1 MKIDLHIHTVASGHA
16 HNTILEYMNQAK
28 KLKMKA
34 IGISDHG
41 PNVADA
47 IISEL
52 YFRTLRQIPRKIG
65 GLLIFKGIEAN
76 IINEN
81 GDIDISDGTIES
93 LDYVMA
99 NFHKNTDYQDR
110 GKKLN
115 TEVILKTIKSGKV
128 NIISHP
134 FLTKF
139 FNIDIKRMSEE
150 ACKNNVL
157 LELNLYYLSKSKN
170 NPDIIPNIKIMVD
183 VVKQYKKKFI
193 IGSDA
198 HNIWELADDSSLKA
212 IKKQIGLTDNLI
224 INNYPQELFKLLKI
238 S

>member
-1 MKIDLHIHTVASGHA
+1 
-16 HNTILEYMNQAK
+16 
-28 KLKMKA
+28 
-34 IGISDHG
+34 
-41 PNVADA
+41 
-47 IISEL
+47 
-52 YFRTLRQIPRKIG
+52 
-65 GLLIFKGIEAN
+65 
-76 IINEN
+76 
-81 GDIDISDGTIES
+81 
-93 LDYVMA
+93 
-99 NFHKNTDYQDR
+99 
-110 GKKLN
+110 
-115 TEVILKTIKSGKV
+115 
-128 NIISHP
+128 
-134 FLTKF
+134 
-139 FNIDIKRMSEE
+139 MSEE